1 MATAKYGLEPIGP
14 QKPDA
19 LVKFDVDPSTTAIY
33 RGDVVQLVADKGIAQ
48 AEATNVDNIGVVVGF
63 YDADGLPALY
73 YPAGN
78 AAGYTAIVN
87 IDPHQLYKIH
97 YYHASTA
104 LTAAD
109 VGSCADW
116 VVGTGNTTTG
126 QSGAYVT
133 ALAASAAA
141 AGLYVL
147 GLYEQQG
154 NEWGTDCELV
164 VKLHEHVHTPAAAGI

>member
-19 LVKFDVDPSTTAIY
+19 LVKFDVDPSSTAIY
-33 RGDVVQLVADKGIAQ
+33 RGDVVELVADKGIAQ
-48 AEATNVDNIGVVVGF
+48 AAAQNQDNIGVVVGF

-73 YPAGN
+73 YPAGS

-97 YYHASTA
+97 YYHATTA
-104 LTAAD
+104 LTAAY

-133 ALAASAAA
+133 ALAADA

>member
-33 RGDVVQLVADKGIAQ
+33 RCDKVKLVANKGIAQ
-48 AEATNVDNIGVVVGF
+48 AGATDQDNIGVVVGF

-78 AAGYTAIVN
+78 AEGYTAIVN

-97 YYHASTA
+97 YYHATTA

-133 ALAASAAA
+133 ALGTDA

-164 VKLHEHVHTPAAAGI
+164 VKLHEHVHTPAANGI

>member
-19 LVKFDVDPSTTAIY
+19 LVKFDVDPAATAIY
-33 RGDVVQLVADKGIAQ
+33 RGDVVKLVADKGIAQ
-48 AEATNVDNIGVVVGF
+48 SAATNTDNIGVVVGF

-73 YPAGN
+73 YPAGS

-104 LTAAD
+104 LTAAY

-133 ALAASAAA
+133 ALAADA

>member
-19 LVKFDVDPSTTAIY
+19 LVKFDVDPSTTPIY
-33 RGDVVQLVADKGIAQ
+33 RGDAVELVADKGIAQ
-48 AEATNVDNIGVVVGF
+48 VEATNQDNIGVVVGF

-73 YPAGN
+73 YPAAN

-104 LTAAD
+104 LTAAY

-133 ALAASAAA
+133 ALASGA

>member
-33 RGDVVQLVADKGIAQ
+33 RGDVVELVANKGIAK
-48 AEATNVDNIGVVVGF
+48 AAAGNEENIGVVVGF

-73 YPAGN
+73 YPAGD
-78 AAGYTAIVN
+78 AEGYTAIVN

-104 LTAAD
+104 ITAAD
-109 VGSCADW
+109 VGNCADW
-116 VVGTGNTTTG
+116 DVGTGNTTTG
-126 QSGAYVT
+126 QSGAYVK
-133 ALAASAAA
+133 ALAAGA

>member
-33 RGDVVQLVADKGIAQ
+33 RGDVVELVADKGITQ
-48 AEATNVDNIGVVVGF
+48 AAAENTDNIGVVVGF

-73 YPAGN
+73 YPAGS

-104 LTAAD
+104 LTAAY

-133 ALAASAAA
+133 ALASTA

>member
-19 LVKFDVDPSTTAIY
+19 LVKFDVDISTTPIY
-33 RGDVVQLVADKGIAQ
+33 RGDVVELDADKGIAQ
-48 AEATNVDNIGVVVGF
+48 AAAQNVDNIGVVVGF

-73 YPAGN
+73 YPAGS

-97 YYHASTA
+97 YYHATTA
-104 LTAAD
+104 LTAAY

-133 ALAASAAA
+133 ALAADA

>member
-1 MATAKYGLEPIGP
+1 
-14 QKPDA
+14 
-19 LVKFDVDPSTTAIY
+19 
-33 RGDVVQLVADKGIAQ
+33 
-48 AEATNVDNIGVVVGF
+48 
-63 YDADGLPALY
+63 GLPALY
-73 YPAGN
+73 YPAGS
-78 AAGYTAIVN
+78 AEGYTAIVN

-104 LTAAD
+104 LTAAY

-133 ALAASAAA
+133 ALAADA

>member
-33 RGDVVQLVADKGIAQ
+33 RGDVVQLAADKGIEQ

-73 YPAGN
+73 YPAAN

-97 YYHASTA
+97 YSHATTA
-104 LTAAD
+104 LDATY

-133 ALAASAAA
+133 ALASTA

>member
-33 RGDVVQLVADKGIAQ
+33 RGDVVELVADKGIAQ
-48 AEATNVDNIGVVVGF
+48 AAAQNQDNIGVVVGF

-104 LTAAD
+104 LTAAY

-126 QSGAYVT
+126 QSGAYVDT
-133 ALAASAAA
+133 LASTA

>member
-33 RGDVVQLVADKGIAQ
+33 RGDVVELVADKGIAQ
-48 AEATNVDNIGVVVGF
+48 SAATNTDNIGVVVGF

-73 YPAGN
+73 YPAGS
-78 AAGYTAIVN
+78 AEGYTAIVN

-133 ALAASAAA
+133 SLGTVA

>member
-19 LVKFDVDPSTTAIY
+19 LVKFDVDPSSTAIY
-33 RGDVVQLVADKGIAQ
+33 RGDVVELVADKGIAQ
-48 AEATNVDNIGVVVGF
+48 AAAQNVDNIGVVVGF

-97 YYHASTA
+97 YSHATTA
-104 LTAAD
+104 LDAAY

-133 ALAASAAA
+133 ALAADA

>member
-19 LVKFDVDPSTTAIY
+19 LVKFDVDPSNTAIY
-33 RGDVVQLVADKGIAQ
+33 RGDVVELVEDKGIAQ
-48 AEATNVDNIGVVVGF
+48 AAAENPDNIGVVVGF

-73 YPAGN
+73 YPAGS

-104 LTAAD
+104 LTAAY

-133 ALAASAAA
+133 ALAAGA

>member
-33 RGDVVQLVADKGIAQ
+33 RGDVVELVADKGIAQ
-48 AEATNVDNIGVVVGF
+48 AAATNEDNIGVVVGF

-73 YPAGN
+73 YPAGS

-104 LTAAD
+104 LTAAY

-126 QSGAYVT
+126 QSGAYVDT
-133 ALAASAAA
+133 LASTA

>member
-19 LVKFDVDPSTTAIY
+19 LVKFDVDPSATAIY
-33 RGDVVQLVADKGIAQ
+33 RGDVVELVADKGIAQ
-48 AEATNVDNIGVVVGF
+48 AAAQNQDNIGVVVGF

-73 YPAGN
+73 YPAGS

-104 LTAAD
+104 LDAAY

-133 ALAASAAA
+133 ALANSA

>member
-19 LVKFDVDPSTTAIY
+19 LVKFDVDPSSTAIY
-33 RGDVVQLVADKGIAQ
+33 RGDVVELVADKGIAQ
-48 AEATNVDNIGVVVGF
+48 AAAQNEDNIGVVVGF

-73 YPAGN
+73 YPAAN

-133 ALAASAAA
+133 ALASTA

>member
-19 LVKFDVDPSTTAIY
+19 LVKFDVDPSSTAIY
-33 RGDVVQLVADKGIAQ
+33 RGDVVELVADKGIAQ
-48 AEATNVDNIGVVVGF
+48 AAAQNPDNIGVVVGF

-97 YYHASTA
+97 YYHATTA
-104 LTAAD
+104 LTAAY

-133 ALAASAAA
+133 ALAADA

>member
-33 RGDVVQLVADKGIAQ
+33 RGDVVELVADKGIAQ
-48 AEATNVDNIGVVVGF
+48 SAATNTDNIGVVVGF

-73 YPAGN
+73 YPAGS
-78 AAGYTAIVN
+78 AEGYTAIVN

-109 VGSCADW
+109 VGSCADLGGRDREHHN
-116 VVGTGNTTTG
+116 GTVRCVCDVPRN
-126 QSGAYVT
+126 SCRRAVRSW
-133 ALAASAAA
+133 A
-141 AGLYVL
+141 V
-147 GLYEQQG
+147 
-154 NEWGTDCELV
+154 
-164 VKLHEHVHTPAAAGI
+164 

>member
-19 LVKFDVDPSTTAIY
+19 LVKFDVDPSATAIY
-33 RGDVVQLVADKGIAQ
+33 RGDVVELVADKGIAQ
-48 AEATNVDNIGVVVGF
+48 APATNVDNIGVVVGF

-78 AAGYTAIVN
+78 AAGYTAIMN

-97 YYHASTA
+97 YHASTA

-133 ALAASAAA
+133 ALASTA

-154 NEWGTDCELV
+154 NKWGTDCELV

>member
-19 LVKFDVDPSTTAIY
+19 LVKFDVDPSNTAIY
-33 RGDVVQLVADKGIAQ
+33 RGDVVELVEDKGIAQ
-48 AEATNVDNIGVVVGF
+48 AAKDNADNIGVVVGF

-73 YPAGN
+73 YPAGS

-104 LTAAD
+104 LTAAY

-133 ALAASAAA
+133 ALAAGA

>member
-19 LVKFDVDPSTTAIY
+19 LVKFDVDPSSTAIY
-33 RGDVVQLVADKGIAQ
+33 RGDVVELVADKGIAQ
-48 AEATNVDNIGVVVGF
+48 AAAQNQDNIGVVVGF

-97 YYHASTA
+97 YSHATTA
-104 LTAAD
+104 LDAAY

-116 VVGTGNTTTG
+116 VVGTGNTKTG

-133 ALAASAAA
+133 ALASSA

-154 NEWGTDCELV
+154 NKWGTDCELV

>member
-19 LVKFDVDPSTTAIY
+19 LVKFDVDPSATAIY
-33 RGDVVQLVADKGIAQ
+33 RGDVVKLAADKGIAQ

-97 YYHASTA
+97 YSHATTA
-104 LTAAD
+104 LDAAY

-116 VVGTGNTTTG
+116 VVGTGNAKTG

-133 ALAASAAA
+133 ALASTA

>member
-19 LVKFDVDPSTTAIY
+19 LVKFDVDISTTPIY
-33 RGDVVQLVADKGIAQ
+33 RGDVVQLDADKGIAQ
-48 AEATNVDNIGVVVGF
+48 AEAGNVDNIGVVVGF

-73 YPAGN
+73 YPAAN

-116 VVGTGNTTTG
+116 EVGTGNTTTG
-126 QSGAYVT
+126 QSGAYVDT
-133 ALAASAAA
+133 LASTA

-164 VKLHEHVHTPAAAGI
+164 VKLHEHVHTPTAAGI

>member
-19 LVKFDVDPSTTAIY
+19 LVKFDVDPSSTAIY
-33 RGDVVQLVADKGIAQ
+33 RGDVVELVADKGIAQ
-48 AEATNVDNIGVVVGF
+48 AAAQNQDNIGVVVGF

-73 YPAGN
+73 YPAVN

-104 LTAAD
+104 LTAAY

-133 ALAASAAA
+133 ALASDA

>member
-19 LVKFDVDPSTTAIY
+19 LVKFDVDLSATAIY
-33 RGDVVQLVADKGIAQ
+33 RGDVVALVADKGIAK
-48 AEATNVDNIGVVVGF
+48 AAKGDTANIGVVVGF

-73 YPAGN
+73 YPAGGGE
-78 AAGYTAIVN
+78 GYTAIVN

-116 VVGTGNTTTG
+116 EVGTGNTTTG

-133 ALAASAAA
+133 SLGTGA

-164 VKLHEHVHTPAAAGI
+164 VKLHKHVHTPAANGI

>member
-33 RGDVVQLVADKGIAQ
+33 RGDVVQLAADKGIEQ
-48 AEATNVDNIGVVVGF
+48 AEAGNVDNIGVVVGF

-73 YPAGN
+73 YPAVN

-104 LTAAD
+104 LTAAY

-133 ALAASAAA
+133 ALASTA

>member
-19 LVKFDVDPSTTAIY
+19 LVKFDVDPDTTAIY
-33 RGDVVQLVADKGIAQ
+33 RGDVVELVEDKGIAQ
-48 AEATNVDNIGVVVGF
+48 AAAENADNIGVVVGF

-73 YPAGN
+73 YPAGS
-78 AAGYTAIVN
+78 AEGYTAIVN

-97 YYHASTA
+97 YYHATTA
-104 LTAAD
+104 LDAAY

-116 VVGTGNTTTG
+116 AVGTGNTTTG

-133 ALAASAAA
+133 ALEDDAA

>member
-19 LVKFDVDPSTTAIY
+19 LVKFDVDTSATAIY
-33 RGDVVQLVADKGIAQ
+33 RGDVVKLVADKGIAQ
-48 AEATNVDNIGVVVGF
+48 AAATNTDNIGVVVGF

-73 YPAGN
+73 YPAAN

-104 LTAAD
+104 LTAAY

-126 QSGAYVT
+126 QSGAYVDT
-133 ALAASAAA
+133 LASTA

>member
-19 LVKFDVDPSTTAIY
+19 LVKFDVDPSATAIY
-33 RGDVVQLVADKGIAQ
+33 RGDVVQLAADKGIEQ
-48 AEATNVDNIGVVVGF
+48 AEAGNTDNIGVVVGF

-73 YPAGN
+73 YPAGG

-97 YYHASTA
+97 YYHAATDLDA
-104 LTAAD
+104 TY

-116 VVGTGNTTTG
+116 VVGTGSTTTG

-133 ALAASAAA
+133 ALASSV

>member
-19 LVKFDVDPSTTAIY
+19 LVKFDVDPAATAIY
-33 RGDVVQLVADKGIAQ
+33 RGDVVKLVADKGIAQ
-48 AEATNVDNIGVVVGF
+48 AAAGDTANIGVVVGF

-73 YPAGN
+73 YPAGT
-78 AAGYTAIVN
+78 AEGYTAIVN

-97 YYHASTA
+97 YYHATTA
-104 LTAAD
+104 LDAAY

-133 ALAASAAA
+133 ALAADA

>member
-19 LVKFDVDPSTTAIY
+19 LVKFDVDPAATAIY
-33 RGDVVQLVADKGIAQ
+33 RGDVVKLVADKGIAQ
-48 AEATNVDNIGVVVGF
+48 SAATNTDNIGVVVGF

-73 YPAGN
+73 YPAGS
-78 AAGYTAIVN
+78 AEGYTAIVN

-104 LTAAD
+104 LTAAY

-133 ALAASAAA
+133 ALAADA

>member
-33 RGDVVQLVADKGIAQ
+33 RCDKVKLVADKGIAQ
-48 AEATNVDNIGVVVGF
+48 AGATDVDNIGVVVGF

-73 YPAGN
+73 YPAGS
-78 AAGYTAIVN
+78 ATGYTAIVN

-97 YYHASTA
+97 YYASTA

-109 VGSCADW
+109 VGSCADV

-133 ALAASAAA
+133 ALGTGA
-141 AGLYVL
+141 AGVYVL

-164 VKLHEHVHTPAAAGI
+164 VKLHEHVHTPAANGI

>member
-19 LVKFDVDPSTTAIY
+19 LVKFDVDPSSTAIY
-33 RGDVVQLVADKGIAQ
+33 RGDVVELVADKGIAQ
-48 AEATNVDNIGVVVGF
+48 AAAQNVDNIGVVVGF

-97 YYHASTA
+97 YYHATTA
-104 LTAAD
+104 LTAAY

-133 ALAASAAA
+133 ALASSA

>member
-19 LVKFDVDPSTTAIY
+19 LVKFDVDPSSTAIY
-33 RGDVVQLVADKGIAQ
+33 RGDVVELVADKGIAQ
-48 AEATNVDNIGVVVGF
+48 AAAQNVDNIGVVVGF

-97 YYHASTA
+97 YYHATTA
-104 LTAAD
+104 LTAAY

-133 ALAASAAA
+133 ALASTA

>member
-19 LVKFDVDPSTTAIY
+19 LVKFDVDPAATAIY
-33 RGDVVQLVADKGIAQ
+33 RGDVVELVADKGIAQ
-48 AEATNVDNIGVVVGF
+48 SAATNTDNIGVVVGF

-73 YPAGN
+73 YPAGS
-78 AAGYTAIVN
+78 AEGYTAIVN

-104 LTAAD
+104 LTAAY

-133 ALAASAAA
+133 ALAADA

>member
-19 LVKFDVDPSTTAIY
+19 LVKFDVDSSNTAIY
-33 RGDVVQLVADKGIAQ
+33 RGDVVELVEEKGIAQ
-48 AEATNVDNIGVVVGF
+48 AAADNADNIGVVVGF

-73 YPAGN
+73 YPAGS
-78 AAGYTAIVN
+78 AEGYTAIVN

-97 YYHASTA
+97 YYHATTA
-104 LTAAD
+104 LDAAY

-116 VVGTGNTTTG
+116 EVGTGNTTTG
-126 QSGAYVT
+126 QSGAYVK
-133 ALAASAAA
+133 ALAAGA

>member
-33 RGDVVQLVADKGIAQ
+33 RGDVVELVEDKGIAQ
-48 AEATNVDNIGVVVGF
+48 AAAKNEDNIGVVVGF

-104 LTAAD
+104 LTAAY

-116 VVGTGNTTTG
+116 DVGTGNTTTG

-133 ALAASAAA
+133 ALAAAA

>member
-19 LVKFDVDPSTTAIY
+19 LVKFDVDPSNTAIY
-33 RGDVVQLVADKGIAQ
+33 RGDVVQLAADKGIAQ

-73 YPAGN
+73 YPAGS

-97 YYHASTA
+97 YYHESTA
-104 LTAAD
+104 LDAAY

-133 ALAASAAA
+133 ALASTA

-164 VKLHEHVHTPAAAGI
+164 VKLHEHVHTPAANGI